1 LDKDIPL
8 SEYKKS
14 PNFKPKAIM
23 SKIRLPKHLTDKQKK
38 KMLTRKILKRKIK
51 RRKIKRKKI

>member
-8 SEYKKS
+8 SEFKKR

-38 KMLTRKILKRKIK
+38 KMLRKIRRRKIR